1 MNEDDA
7 EEGEANEGKIDGG
20 TNDNDDDKKE
30 GSQGDLSI
38 ALICNFFL
46 FSVPQGCHK
55 LNTFN
60 QTVLILHSRYSL
72 QFAKTL
78 RKSRF
83 FIG

>member
-55 LNTFN
+55 LNTLIKPCLYC
-60 QTVLILHSRYSL
+60 TVATRYNL
-72 QFAKTL
+72 PKH
-78 RKSRF
+78 
-83 FIG
+83 